1 MKTVSFALGEL
12 GYLQCSEH
20 SRDGAWLVPE
30 KGSQVGCG
38 SQVQEYGLNRKS
50 QPRPEASGWGAS
62 QAGDRTW
69 SGARCV
75 DICFSGT
82 VTGQGH
88 LTVISTLGIFCLN

>member
-1 MKTVSFALGEL
+1 MKTVSFALVEL

-30 KGSQVGCG
+30 KGCG
-38 SQVQEYGLNRKS
+38 SQVQEYGLDRKS
-50 QPRPEASGWGAS
+50 QPRPETSGWGAS
-62 QAGDRTW
+62 QAGDMTW
-69 SGARCV
+69 S